1 MSCVAIE
8 NSIGAPPEEFY
19 GPLSNPARAIS
30 ISEHVIQQ
38 LICQYSDSMGLKI
51 VSELP
56 HAHDYSIAYLLH
68 LWVIFFGASESFGT
82 EIYWDLV

>member
-1 MSCVAIE
+1 
-8 NSIGAPPEEFY
+8 
-19 GPLSNPARAIS
+19 
-30 ISEHVIQQ
+30 
-38 LICQYSDSMGLKI
+38 MGLKI